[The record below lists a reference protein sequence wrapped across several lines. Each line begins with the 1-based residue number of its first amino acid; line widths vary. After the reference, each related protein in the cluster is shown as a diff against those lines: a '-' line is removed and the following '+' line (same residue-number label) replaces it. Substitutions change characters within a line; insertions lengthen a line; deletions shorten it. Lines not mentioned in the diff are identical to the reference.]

1 VYSFCVLLLEVL
13 TGKAPM
19 HYHSQEE
26 GVDLPKWVQSIVP
39 EEWTAELMRYK
50 NIEEEMISMLQIALS
65 CVSQSPEQRPK
76 MNEVVKLI
84 EDIRVDQSPL
94 GEWEQ
99 SHSVSPSASEDVV
112 TSY

>member
-1 VYSFCVLLLEVL
+1 
-13 TGKAPM
+13 M
-19 HYHSQEE
+19 
-26 GVDLPKWVQSIVP
+26 
-39 EEWTAELMRYK
+39 
-50 NIEEEMISMLQIALS
+50 S

-76 MNEVVKLI
+76 MNEFVKLI